1 MIYGCM
7 DDGFVKFCLED
18 LKLSDG
24 RLALRAGEGNLDRDK
39 RIVRLIHYH

>member
-1 MIYGCM
+1 V
-7 DDGFVKFCLED
+7 DGAFVKFCLKD

-24 RLALRAGEGNLDRDK
+24 WLAFGPGECDLDRDK